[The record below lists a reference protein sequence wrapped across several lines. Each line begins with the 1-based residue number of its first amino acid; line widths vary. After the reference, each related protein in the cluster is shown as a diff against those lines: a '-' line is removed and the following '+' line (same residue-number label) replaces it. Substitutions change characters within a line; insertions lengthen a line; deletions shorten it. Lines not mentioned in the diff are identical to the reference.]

1 MLSGMLRVL
10 VVGLVL
16 LVAVMWML
24 PRNLSNVQTAV
35 ATVLPE
41 PQALPE
47 FELTDQHGAAFR
59 NDDLEDKFTLLFF
72 GFTNCPDVCPLTL
85 KTLADARAEMLK
97 RGAEHA
103 PQVVFVSVDPDRDS
117 AERIARYLGNFD
129 AAFRGATGPDHA
141 LAPLLAKLG
150 VAVEK
155 HVHGG
160 ESYNVVHNSTVYLI
174 GPDAKWLAVS
184 SAPHD
189 AATLAEDY
197 AKIRRRYAA
206 ANRTPAA

>member
-10 VVGLVL
+10 IVGLVL
-16 LVAVMWML
+16 LVAVMWL
-24 PRNLSNVQTAV
+24 VPRNFANVQTAV
-35 ATVLPE
+35 ATVLPD
-41 PQALPE
+41 PKPLPD
-47 FELTDQHGAAFR
+47 FELTDQHGRAFR
-59 NDDLEDKFTLLFF
+59 NEDLEGKFSLLFF

-97 RGAEHA
+97 RGVEHA
-103 PQVVFVSVDPDRDS
+103 PQIVFISVDPERDD

-129 AAFRGATGPDHA
+129 SEFRGATGEDGA
-141 LAPLLAKLG
+141 LAPLLATLG
-150 VAVEK
+150 VTVEK

-160 ESYNVVHNSTVYLI
+160 ASYNVVHNSTIYVV
-174 GPDAKWLAVS
+174 GPDATWLAVS

-189 AATLAEDY
+189 PATLAEDY

-206 ANRTPAA
+206 VERTPAA